1 MDVFVDLLKILLP
14 ALIVLYAMYLT
25 MRSILVKELEKKMV
39 DYKIENARSVLK
51 NRLQAYERIALFLER
66 IAPNNL
72 LLRLNNPKLSAVEL
86 QRLLTFEIRE
96 EYNHNLS
103 QQIYMGDA
111 TWNMVKNAMEDV
123 IAMVNTCAEGLEKD
137 AKSVELARAVLEE
150 SGRRERDIIQEALAA
165 VKEEIR
171 EIF

>member
-25 MRSILVKELEKKMV
+25 MRSILVKDLEKKMV
-39 DYKIENARSVLK
+39 DYKIENSKSVLK

-72 LLRLNNPKLSAVEL
+72 LLRLNNPGLSAMEL
-86 QRLLTFEIRE
+86 QRLLTSEIRE
-96 EYNHNLS
+96 EFNHNLS

-111 TWNMVKNAMEDV
+111 TWGMVKNAMEDV
-123 IAMVNTCAEGLEKD
+123 IAMVNSSAEGLKKE
-137 AKSVELARAVLEE
+137 AKSVELARAVLDEA
-150 SGRRERDIIQEALAA
+150 GRRERDAVSAALMA
-165 VKEEIR
+165 VKEEVR